1 MLTKYLGH
9 FGAAAHIHSRHPPD
23 KLTHPGSAPVGQ
35 YGTGS
40 ISETYAEWF
49 SSVEIPDRDLASCKV
64 IFIYKNPIKAIYS
77 RFGTWQHLRHI
88 GCKNFSASHEKL
100 YDITLEDV
108 VESRE
113 DLYGIEEFFENY
125 TTPNP
130 RRNYKI
136 CCIRYE
142 DFFENVEDFNLALG
156 LPTNPNLFPRKRE
169 TSRNQPFKQE
179 LEEIYSDLISKMNE
193 LPPIHFC

>member
-1 MLTKYLGH
+1 M
-9 FGAAAHIHSRHPPD
+9 
-23 KLTHPGSAPVGQ
+23 
-35 YGTGS
+35 
-40 ISETYAEWF
+40 
-49 SSVEIPDRDLASCKV
+49 
-64 IFIYKNPIKAIYS
+64 
-77 RFGTWQHLRHI
+77 
-88 GCKNFSASHEKL
+88 
-100 YDITLEDV
+100 

-156 LPTNPNLFPRKRE
+156 LPSNPNLFPRKRE
-169 TSRNQPFKQE
+169 TSRNQPFKHE